1 MQDTEN
7 KYQLEIPREKDENHL
22 HNIEELINL
31 KFMVERQINSLHGAF
46 EKYERP
52 YLLNSDK
59 DLEIYKIFAIHSIN
73 IELFGSSFL
82 EKQRELLVSIEKIL
96 LKECDHDWIHDV
108 IDEPLER
115 SRNICYCSKCYC
127 RKN

>member
-1 MQDTEN
+1 MQDAEN
-7 KYQLEIPREKDENHL
+7 KYQLEIPRERDENHL

-31 KFMVERQINSLHGAF
+31 KFAVERQINSLHESF
-46 EKYERP
+46 EKYKRP
-52 YLLNSDK
+52 YLLNSVS
-59 DLEIYKIFAIHSIN
+59 DLEIYKIFATHSIN

-82 EKQRELLVSIEKIL
+82 EKQTELLGNIEKIL
-96 LKECDHDWIHDV
+96 LNECDHNWIHDV

-115 SRNICYCSKCYC
+115 SKNICYCSKCYC